1 MRQIYLGAF
10 TKLPQGELPTY
21 ARNVVKLMTADA
33 QFAPLSN
40 AVAELK
46 IRTEDFAQSLTE
58 NVNGGRL
65 ATLAKNK
72 CKLAL
77 IAQLSELALLVDL
90 QAKGDESVI
99 LCAGFDVRR
108 PASFYT
114 SLDAPLVLDIVN
126 ETTAGLAT
134 VTLGKVDGSTNYGI
148 EKRIVVTGQPEGIWL
163 NGDYSSACKFQFKG
177 LESGK
182 TYQFRFRAIGNKG
195 LVSPF
200 SSTVELLVS

>member
-40 AVAELK
+40 AVAGLNT
-46 IRTEDFAQSLTE
+46 RTEDFDQSLTE

-72 CKLAL
+72 CKLSV

-90 QAKGDESVI
+90 QAKGNESVI
-99 LCAGFDVRR
+99 LSAGFDVRR
-108 PASFYT
+108 SASYYT
-114 SLDAPLVLDIVN
+114 SLDAPLVVDIVN
-126 ETTAGLAT
+126 ETTRGLAT
-134 VTLGKVDGSTNYGI
+134 VILGKVDGATNYGI
-148 EKRIVVTGQPEGIWL
+148 EKRIVVAGQPEGAWM
-163 NGDYSSACKFQFKG
+163 NGDYSSACKFQFRG

-182 TYQFRFRAIGNKG
+182 TYEFRFRAIGNKG

-200 SSTVELLVS
+200 SDIQTLLVS